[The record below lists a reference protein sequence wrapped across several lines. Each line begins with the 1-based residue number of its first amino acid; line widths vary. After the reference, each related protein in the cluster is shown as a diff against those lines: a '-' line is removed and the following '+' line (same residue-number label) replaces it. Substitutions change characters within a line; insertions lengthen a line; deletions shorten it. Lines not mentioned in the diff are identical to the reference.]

1 VKRESAALTQRIDLI
16 QSKLDANERVETL
29 ADLGIE
35 EETEESAELTALEKP
50 ELVEAD
56 KEVAV
61 TAGRWRMGR

>member
-1 VKRESAALTQRIDLI
+1 LVYT
-16 QSKLDANERVETL
+16 ANERVETL

-35 EETEESAELTALEKP
+35 EESAELTEVEKP